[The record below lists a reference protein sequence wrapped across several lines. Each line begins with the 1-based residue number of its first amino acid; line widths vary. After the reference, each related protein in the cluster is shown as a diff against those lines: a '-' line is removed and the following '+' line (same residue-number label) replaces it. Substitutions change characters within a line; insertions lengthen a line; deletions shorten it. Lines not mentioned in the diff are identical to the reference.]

1 MTEVEK
7 IEIAIKEIS
16 QKLVN
21 YERYPERGYVM
32 AIDDIHY
39 LMDKIKTLINE
50 YYYLKLEI
58 LNDKMGTI
66 KS

>member
-39 LMDKIKTLINE
+39 LMDKRVIKKTGIV
-50 YYYLKLEI
+50 I
-58 LNDKMGTI
+58 
-66 KS
+66 